1 MKSEADIQEI
11 DSKNLTGPMKVAIL
25 IYSLGADAARALVS
39 GLDARERAVLQ
50 KHMKLVEKLPPQV
63 IEQVAAEFIAL
74 VEKSQNAVAQIQ
86 EALNE
91 ELPQLPPLEA
101 ELPQLPSV
109 DAETDQKAEGA
120 KKGKS
125 EEDTDQRNQARKEE
139 AADEEAQEEDDAE
152 FSLKTLQKIDP
163 EQLAEM
169 IRDEHPQTIAI
180 IVVHLKPESG
190 SEVLSR
196 LPDSVKVEVAMRIA
210 RLDKVLSG
218 MVIEIDKVF
227 EEVLKKKKKTVTRKT
242 GGIAHLAELLNMVE
256 GTTTELILNEIE
268 ESNPELAAQ
277 IKQMMFVFEDLV
289 LVNDKGLQKVL
300 RRVETAKLALALKG
314 ASEDVRKK
322 IFKNMSERAGA
333 ILKEEIESIGAVRM
347 KDVEEA
353 QLTITKIIQELETK
367 GELII
372 AGRKGG
378 EMIT

>member
-1 MKSEADIQEI
+1 MKSEIDLRQI
-11 DSKNLTGPMKVAIL
+11 DSRNLTGPTKVAIL
-25 IYSLGADAARALVS
+25 IYSLGEDAARTLISEMDLREKAILV
-39 GLDARERAVLQ
+39 
-50 KHMKLVEKLPPQV
+50 KHLKLVEKLPPKV

-74 VEKSQNAVAQIQ
+74 VEKSQNAMAEIQ
-86 EALNE
+86 GALNE
-91 ELPQLPPLEA
+91 GLPQLPAAGDGSNPVSGDGGL
-101 ELPQLPSV
+101 
-109 DAETDQKAEGA
+109 G
-120 KKGKS
+120 KK
-125 EEDTDQRNQARKEE
+125 
-139 AADEEAQEEDDAE
+139 DEEKDRQGRQRGQTDAAQDEEEDDEDEE
-152 FSLKTLQKIDP
+152 FSLKTIKKIDP
-163 EQLAEM
+163 DQLAEM

-180 IVVHLKPESG
+180 IIVHLKPESG
-190 SEVLSR
+190 SEVLAR
-196 LPDSVKVEVAMRIA
+196 LPDPVKVEVAMRIA

-218 MVIEIDKVF
+218 MVLEIDKVF

-256 GTTTELILNEIE
+256 GATTELILNEIE

-353 QLTITKIIQELETK
+353 QLIITKIIQELETK

>member
-25 IYSLGADAARALVS
+25 IYSLGADGARALVS

-50 KHMKLVEKLPPQV
+50 KHLKLVEKLPPKV

-91 ELPQLPPLEA
+91 ELPQLPPVEA
-101 ELPQLPSV
+101 VSDQRGK
-109 DAETDQKAEGA
+109 DDKAESSENDTDHQKA
-120 KKGKS
+120 S
-125 EEDTDQRNQARKEE
+125 RKETAPE
-139 AADEEAQEEDDAE
+139 DEAQEDDDEE

-180 IVVHLKPESG
+180 IIVHLKPESG
-190 SEVLSR
+190 SEVLAR

-289 LVNDKGLQKVL
+289 MVNDKGLQKVL